1 MPQPDALPD
10 PRERPFLTAA
20 EVAPLLG
27 VSRSNVYRM
36 IKAGQ
41 LPTIQLGGLR
51 STRIVTAELL
61 RSVMALELNTSTS

>member
-1 MPQPDALPD
+1 MPLPD
-10 PRERPFLTAA
+10 PRERPFLTAE

-61 RSVMALELNTSTS
+61 RSVMALEPSTTAN